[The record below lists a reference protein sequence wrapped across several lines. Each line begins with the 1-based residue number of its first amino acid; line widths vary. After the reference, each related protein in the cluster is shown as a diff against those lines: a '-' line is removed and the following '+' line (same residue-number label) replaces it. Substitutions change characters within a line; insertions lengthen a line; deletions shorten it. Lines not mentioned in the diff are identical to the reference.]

1 MEKYVITIARGYGSG
16 GRAIGKMLAKE
27 LGINFYDRE
36 ILRLASD
43 DSGINEEL
51 FANLKEEDGR
61 ELLKSIK
68 GVGDKVANCVLLFG
82 LGYRNAFP
90 IDVWIKRIMEAIYF
104 GKETSKEE
112 IQKFASNHYGEYG
125 GYAQQYLFCF
135 GRNGKIGTNTDKKK
149 KSDNKK

>member
-1 MEKYVITIARGYGSG
+1 MKSG
-16 GRAIGKMLAKE
+16 FRAPYL
-27 LGINFYDRE
+27 YDASQK
-36 ILRLASD
+36 LAS
-43 DSGINEEL
+43 GEINEEL
-51 FANLKEEDGR
+51 FANLNEEDGR

-135 GRNGKIGTNTDKKK
+135 GRDAKIGTKTDKKK